1 MLPSS
6 DNSQGAWVSY
16 LYKTELYQYGVYL
29 VIFYKGIYQVIFTPF
44 SQIKGKW
51 YIYTLNQVILL
62 PVICNILYILQT
74 LLQIAA
80 NELSYFHQIN
90 DDWLSIWC
98 VCK

>member
-6 DNSQGAWVSY
+6 DNSQGACVSY

-62 PVICNILYILQT
+62 PVLCTSTQALLQT
-74 LLQIAA
+74 AA